1 MTDNMISV
9 PSLNHPCP
17 LGHCGE
23 DHEFRKQTMRIIRR
37 QNLIATAL
45 ACGLAAG
52 LMCPLAARAQTN
64 DPIGNEYRLT
74 LFPYYS
80 ITTNLAGFGY
90 LGYVNNP
97 EEGYQTYYLGK
108 GVNYFLTPTVQLWG
122 GLISTYTDNENSANQ
137 LELRPF
143 AGVKLFVPN
152 EIKWSIYNFTRY
164 EYRALQNL
172 ETYDWNNY
180 SRIRSRFGVE
190 FPLSSRAKA
199 WQPKTWYALADVE
212 PYYRFDKNMVDP
224 LRVRGGIAYIVSDR
238 VRVEF
243 IYHAQFTRSTGSSG
257 LEYTDNIFRLN
268 IKLAM
273 DKRLLGRVFGGGDA
287 DD

>member
-1 MTDNMISV
+1 MESTSHKN
-9 PSLNHPCP
+9 SL
-17 LGHCGE
+17 
-23 DHEFRKQTMRIIRR
+23 
-37 QNLIATAL
+37 ATAL
-45 ACGLAAG
+45 IGLLAVG
-52 LMCPLAARAQTN
+52 LLCPLAACAQE
-64 DPIGNEYRLT
+64 DEPIGNEYRLT
-74 LFPYYS
+74 IFPNYS
-80 ITTNLAGFGY
+80 ITTNTAGFGY

-97 EEGYQTYYLGK
+97 EEQYQTFYLGK
-108 GVNYFLTPTVQLWG
+108 GVNHFLTPAVQLWG
-122 GLISTYTDNENSANQ
+122 GLISTYTDNELEADK

-143 AGVKLFVPN
+143 AGAKFFLPN
-152 EIKWSIYNFTRY
+152 KIKWNIYNFTRY
-164 EYRALQNL
+164 EDRVIQDQD
-172 ETYDWNNY
+172 TCDWTQTH
-180 SRIRSRFGVE
+180 RVRSRFGVE
-190 FPLSSRAKA
+190 SPLSSRAKA

-212 PYYRFDKNMVDP
+212 PYYRFDMDRVDP

-243 IYHAQFTRSTGSSG
+243 IYHAQFTRPTGSSG

>member
-1 MTDNMISV
+1 MKITPRHDLLSTI
-9 PSLNHPCP
+9 
-17 LGHCGE
+17 
-23 DHEFRKQTMRIIRR
+23 
-37 QNLIATAL
+37 L

-52 LMCPLAARAQTN
+52 LLCPLATRAQ
-64 DPIGNEYRLT
+64 DDGPIGNEYRLT
-74 LFPYYS
+74 LFPYYRL
-80 ITTNLAGFGY
+80 TTNTTGFGY

-97 EEGYQTYYLGK
+97 EKDSQVFYLGK
-108 GVNYFLTPTVQLWG
+108 GVNHFLTPAVQLWG
-122 GLISTYTDNENSANQ
+122 GLISTYTDNELEADN

-143 AGVKLFVPN
+143 AGAKFFLPN
-152 EIKWSIYNFTRY
+152 KIKWSIYNFTRY

-172 ETYDWNNY
+172 ETHDWNNY

-243 IYHAQFTRSTGSSG
+243 IYHAQFTRPTGSSG